1 MHDGRDG
8 RDTQDTPLTGGAFL
22 VSIGDQDGR
31 DASAGFADVVFPP
44 FEHPR
49 ERETPA
55 HPDSARL
62 VLRRGATG
70 RLDLYEWWD
79 AGRGEKAPP
88 TRSVTIQLLAPDQR
102 TVVMTWRFLRAYPVT
117 LSYSPL
123 AAMSGAVVME
133 QVTLAFDRV
142 EMA

>member
-1 MHDGRDG
+1 MADARDA
-8 RDTQDTPLTGGAFL
+8 RDTRDTPLTGGSFL
-22 VSIGDQDGR
+22 VSIGDRDGR
-31 DASAGFADVVFPP
+31 EPSAGFAEVVFPS

-49 ERETPA
+49 ERDALADAPG
-55 HPDSARL
+55 ARL

-79 AGRGEKAPP
+79 AARREKTPP
-88 TRSVTIQLLAPDQR
+88 TRTVAIQLLAPDQR
-102 TVVMTWRFLRAYPVT
+102 TVAMTWRFLRAYPVT

-123 AAMSGAVVME
+123 GATTGAVVME
-133 QVTLAFDRV
+133 QVALAFERV

>member
-1 MHDGRDG
+1 MADTRDA
-8 RDTQDTPLTGGAFL
+8 PLTGERFL

-31 DASAGFADVVFPP
+31 EPAAGFAEVVFPT
-44 FEHPR
+44 FEQSR
-49 ERETPA
+49 ERETA
-55 HPDSARL
+55 VNPDGARL
-62 VLRRGATG
+62 VLRRGVTG

-79 AGRGEKAPP
+79 AGRRAKAPP
-88 TRSVTIQLLAPDQR
+88 TRTVTIQLLAPDQR

-133 QVTLAFDRV
+133 QVALAFERV

>member
-1 MHDGRDG
+1 MADTHDA
-8 RDTQDTPLTGGAFL
+8 PLTGGSFL

-31 DASAGFADVVFPP
+31 DAGAGFAEVVFPP

-49 ERETPA
+49 ERETPPT
-55 HPDSARL
+55 PDGARL

-79 AGRGEKAPP
+79 AARREKTPP
-88 TRSVTIQLLAPDQR
+88 TRTVTIQLLAPDQR
-102 TVVMTWRFLRAYPVT
+102 RVVMTWRFLRAYPVS

-123 AAMSGAVVME
+123 SAMSAAVVTE
-133 QVTLAFDRV
+133 QVTVAFERV